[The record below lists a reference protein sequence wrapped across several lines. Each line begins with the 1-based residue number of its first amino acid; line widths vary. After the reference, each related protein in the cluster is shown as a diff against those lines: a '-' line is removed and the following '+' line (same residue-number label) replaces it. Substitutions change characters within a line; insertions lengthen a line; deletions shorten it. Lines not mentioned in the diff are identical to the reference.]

1 MAYVQ
6 VYNTDGV
13 PTGVVDYDEIKHTFK
28 VRCVARS
35 FSV

>member
-6 VYNTDGV
+6 VYNSDGV

-28 VRCVARS
+28 VRYVS
-35 FSV
+35 YSL